1 MELKHLLELSISVE
15 ELPNLQVLFGS
26 GDKYLRQIRSALDVR
41 ISAQD
46 STIRLSGEA
55 ANVTAAAAVI
65 EQLQNQIR
73 RRNHLSDG
81 DVGIERVEYSQV
93 SRALDRRQEAEES
106 GVRVV
111 TERRRV
117 GSA

>member
-1 MELKHLLELSISVE
+1 MELKPLLELAISVE

-41 ISAQD
+41 ISARD

-55 ANVTAAAAVI
+55 ASVTAAATVI

-81 DVGIERVEYSQV
+81 DV
-93 SRALDRRQEAEES
+93 SRAIEQVLQRDDATSAETL
-106 GVRVV
+106 GYRL
-111 TERRRV
+111 
-117 GSA
+117 